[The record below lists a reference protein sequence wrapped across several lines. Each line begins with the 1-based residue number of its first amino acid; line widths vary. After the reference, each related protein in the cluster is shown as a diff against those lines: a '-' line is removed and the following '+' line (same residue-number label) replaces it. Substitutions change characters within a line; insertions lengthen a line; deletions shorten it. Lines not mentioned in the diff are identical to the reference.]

1 MRNNGFNRTELEALV
16 PGYVVN
22 DPEAER
28 RQRRQA
34 QMQAAAALG
43 QAGIDYAG
51 SALTLGGVRLRRM
64 MSAVSAWLRVV
75 KVPKPA
81 LPRIGWPALSELSR
95 ALAMLGRLIP
105 RPTPFNLALLAAVAL
120 GGLAVIGETPPDE
133 AQRAVSSVP
142 AAPIAQRPPDSGYPL
157 TGWQENR
164 RPIEL
169 IALEA
174 PELRRVKAV
183 YRSRSHA
190 SGRREESLNWT
201 DPRDG
206 NVVHVALQLGTK
218 GEDSPLFVD
227 LARRAAVHSLSV
239 VRMAPP
245 QPLLTKFGDIEV
257 ADLALSSVDGQ
268 EIPCL
273 GFRRRAGDDSPRLAG
288 WYCLAKPMV
297 ERPALACFIDR
308 LALMSAG
315 EDLALRKFFTDA
327 EKRRA
332 TCPTSRVSTGR
343 RATWL
348 DVDGEAPMIRGHAPA
363 HTRSHTA
370 ALMETGKEKRP

>member
-1 MRNNGFNRTELEALV
+1 MRNNGFNRNELEALV

-43 QAGIDYAG
+43 RAGLDYAG
-51 SALTLGGVRLRRM
+51 SALTLGGFRLRRALG
-64 MSAVSAWLRVV
+64 AVAARVASV
-75 KVPKPA
+75 RPPTVGRLATLWPPQPFRSLTRL
-81 LPRIGWPALSELSR
+81 LPRPSPFNIAVLA
-95 ALAMLGRLIP
+95 ALALGA
-105 RPTPFNLALLAAVAL
+105 LALF
-120 GGLAVIGETPPDE
+120 GNHPPDM
-133 AQRAVSSVP
+133 AAP
-142 AAPIAQRPPDSGYPL
+142 AATAATAPAERPADTGFPI

-169 IALEA
+169 VALEA
-174 PELRRVKAV
+174 PELRRVKSV
-183 YRSRSHA
+183 YRSRSHP
-190 SGRREESLNWT
+190 SGRREESLSWT

-206 NVVHVALQLGTK
+206 GVAHIAVQLGAR

-227 LARRAAVHSLSV
+227 LARRAAVQSLSV

-245 QPLLTKFGDIEV
+245 QRLLTKFGDVEV
-257 ADLALSSVDGQ
+257 ADLALSAPDGQ
-268 EIPCL
+268 EMPCL
-273 GFRRRAGDDSPRLAG
+273 GFRRRSVDDGPGLAG
-288 WYCLAKPMV
+288 WYCLAKPTV

-315 EDLALRKFFTDA
+315 EDLALRRFFTEA

-363 HTRSHTA
+363 HGRGTHV
-370 ALMETGKEKRP
+370 ALMDGAKEKRP